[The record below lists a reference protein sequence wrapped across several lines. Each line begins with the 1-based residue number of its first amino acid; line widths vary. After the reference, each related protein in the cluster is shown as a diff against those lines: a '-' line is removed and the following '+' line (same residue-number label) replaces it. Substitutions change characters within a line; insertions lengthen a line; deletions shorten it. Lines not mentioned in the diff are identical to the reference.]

1 MAEEIE
7 RSAPLP
13 ELRVHVKKQNRGNR
27 VLYRGSL
34 VSTDGRENVIG
45 WFLSRKEAKAICT
58 RSMLKKEEAETSLR
72 SLECK
77 HARIKEWQE
86 SAQGMDKNDHTGMGL
101 IEEALKGNDE
111 AKEETLSLDHKS
123 PPDGSTRS
131 TKPNKVQVYSIEG
144 IVSDRGQ
151 ERHALLPTMPSIKRN
166 ASSRANDPAHE
177 MLSPSIM
184 VGNNTFRVLAR
195 RKQRIHKADSVAF
208 KAENVADLVHY
219 EPYFSGF
226 PSQVKEG
233 TPHTAGL
240 HQIPRTAQTEIPFPH
255 KSSEYE
261 WRKEEERQRHLCDD
275 PGQITSNF
283 NILKTQRG
291 GAGNGS
297 SSKRKKT
304 GIDVVN
310 RLHADINGYTGI
322 HKRLRKQQPG
332 DQILTAPP
340 PSHFIEKH
348 TQWRRE
354 DRTPHQQL
362 ANNLRAYQLRGSPPN
377 GQGGHHY
384 KSSVRRMVVSP
395 ISLDTLTTS
404 RPLKTKPKPTRRF
417 K

>member
-7 RSAPLP
+7 RSTPLP
-13 ELRVHVKKQNRGNR
+13 ELRVRVKKQIKGNH

-45 WFLSRKEAKAICT
+45 WFLSRKEAKTICT
-58 RSMLKKEEAETSLR
+58 RSILKKEEAEALLR
-72 SLECK
+72 SVECK
-77 HARIKEWQE
+77 HARIKEWQQ
-86 SAQGMDKNDHTGMGL
+86 SAQGTDKNDHARIGL
-101 IEEALKGNDE
+101 IEEALTRNDE
-111 AKEETLSLDHKS
+111 AKEETLILDHKS
-123 PPDGSTRS
+123 PSNANTRT
-131 TKPNKVQVYSIEG
+131 TKPNKAQTYSIEG
-144 IVSDRGQ
+144 IISDRGQ
-151 ERHALLPTMPSIKRN
+151 ERNALLPSMPSIKRN
-166 ASSRANDPAHE
+166 VSSRANDPAHE

-195 RKQRIHKADSVAF
+195 RKQRVHKADSVAF

-255 KSSEYE
+255 KSSEYV
-261 WRKEEERQRHLCDD
+261 WRKEEERQRHLRHDS
-275 PGQITSNF
+275 GQITSSF

-291 GAGNGS
+291 GTKNES
-297 SSKRKKT
+297 SSKNKS
-304 GIDVVN
+304 GIDVVY
-310 RLHADINGYTGI
+310 RLTDINGYTGI
-322 HKRLRKQQPG
+322 HKRLRKQQSG

-362 ANNLRAYQLRGSPPN
+362 ANNLRSYQSRGSPPN
-377 GQGGHHY
+377 GQGCHHHKY
-384 KSSVRRMVVSP
+384 SVRRMVVSP

>member
-1 MAEEIE
+1 M
-7 RSAPLP
+7 
-13 ELRVHVKKQNRGNR
+13 
-27 VLYRGSL
+27 
-34 VSTDGRENVIG
+34 
-45 WFLSRKEAKAICT
+45 
-58 RSMLKKEEAETSLR
+58 LR
-72 SLECK
+72 SVECK
-77 HARIKEWQE
+77 HARIKEWQQ
-86 SAQGMDKNDHTGMGL
+86 SAQGTDKNDHARIGL
-101 IEEALKGNDE
+101 IEEALTRNDE
-111 AKEETLSLDHKS
+111 AKEETLILDHKS
-123 PPDGSTRS
+123 PSNANTRT
-131 TKPNKVQVYSIEG
+131 TKPNKAQTYSIEG
-144 IVSDRGQ
+144 IISDRGQ
-151 ERHALLPTMPSIKRN
+151 ERNALLPSMPSIKRN
-166 ASSRANDPAHE
+166 VSSRANDPAHE

-195 RKQRIHKADSVAF
+195 RKQRVHKADSVAF

-255 KSSEYE
+255 KSSEYV
-261 WRKEEERQRHLCDD
+261 WRKEEERQRHLRHDS
-275 PGQITSNF
+275 GQITSSF

-291 GAGNGS
+291 GTKNES
-297 SSKRKKT
+297 SSKNKS
-304 GIDVVN
+304 GIDVVY
-310 RLHADINGYTGI
+310 RLHANINGYTGI
-322 HKRLRKQQPG
+322 HKRLRKQQSG
-332 DQILTAPP
+332 DQMLTAPP

-362 ANNLRAYQLRGSPPN
+362 ANNLRSYQSRGSPPN
-377 GQGGHHY
+377 GQGCHHHKY
-384 KSSVRRMVVSP
+384 SVRRMVVSP